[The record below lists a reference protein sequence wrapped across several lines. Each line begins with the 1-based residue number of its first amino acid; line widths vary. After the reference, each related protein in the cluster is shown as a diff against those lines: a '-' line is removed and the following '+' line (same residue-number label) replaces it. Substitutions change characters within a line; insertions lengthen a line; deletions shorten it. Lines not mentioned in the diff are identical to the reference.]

1 MLRSCL
7 ESGVQLGCGP
17 VSTCSLWAWF
27 GLLTARRSQC
37 GHIVHMK
44 AGLPGAG
51 GGSSQVSSG
60 RSVKALPTTSLVSL
74 LPCASGQSS
83 LRAAQRE
90 ALGGP
95 ETALSRSSLRAA
107 QREAL
112 PNVLRF
118 YKGSGSS
125 LCKKHCRMRN
135 TAAALFGYC
144 DV

>member
-1 MLRSCL
+1 M
-7 ESGVQLGCGP
+7 
-17 VSTCSLWAWF
+17 
-27 GLLTARRSQC
+27 
-37 GHIVHMK
+37 
-44 AGLPGAG
+44 
-51 GGSSQVSSG
+51 SSG

-74 LPCASGQSS
+74 LPCASGQ
-83 LRAAQRE
+83 
-90 ALGGP
+90 
-95 ETALSRSSLRAA
+95 SSLRAA